1 MFKPCI
7 FVGCFRGLQF
17 ILGLA
22 SGITSLPFRLPFPLQ
37 VLMGWF
43 RAYQL
48 TDGISVRT
56 GPGVNGQP
64 FWNSTYDVAADYL
77 VAGTMPPPAS
87 SLGLPSSYPPPL
99 PPVPPPRPPAPKPSP
114 RPPSPPLPNPP
125 SYPSPA
131 PPSPPLPSPPSPPLP
146 SPPKPP
152 TNPAYPSI
160 ALPPPPISP
169 SPATISS
176 FSQASL
182 LSAANPPPPPYSS
195 SASMRPRVL
204 LMHLL
209 IMISATVCL
218 VLLA

>member
-1 MFKPCI
+1 MWAAFE
-7 FVGCFRGLQF
+7 GCSLFW
-17 ILGLA
+17 A
-22 SGITSLPFRLPFPLQ
+22 WPEPSITSLPFRPPFPLQ

-48 TDGISVRT
+48 TDGISLRT

-64 FWNSTYDVAADYL
+64 FWNSTYDVAAGYL

-87 SLGLPSSYPPPL
+87 SLGTAGFPSSYPPPL

-182 LSAANPPPPPYSS
+182 LSATNPPPPYSS
-195 SASMRPRVL
+195 SASVRPRVL

-209 IMISATVCL
+209 ILMSA
-218 VLLA
+218 VLIALAL